1 MLRKLY
7 ATVIGSPRIVLFLVV
22 AITVFLALQL
32 PKLRWETDAR
42 VYLPKGHVAI
52 LYDEKVHDVFGVKDA
67 VIIGIVNEKETIFNP
82 KTLERIARITEKVAA
97 LPGVIAHRT
106 IDVASLSTATVFTGT
121 ESELTTKR
129 LMETVPTDSTGVEQV
144 KRMVYANKDLFVGN
158 IVSADGTAAMIRAKL
173 KEGIATRYQTYWQIK
188 GIIAGEEGGGG
199 GAFWN
204 GAQNGGGGGEDWQKW
219 QQGGQGSSPP
229 SSAQPNSQ
237 SDPNHGTAAP
247 AANSNDQFYL
257 AGRPVIEV
265 SSGFHAMQDLKL
277 MIPLL
282 MGAIMLIL
290 FLVFRT
296 LRAIVLP
303 LLMMAMGIVW
313 TMGTMALLDVP
324 MYTISTML
332 PVILVAVAIGNAVH
346 LLSNY
351 YDNVLSDP
359 HRDSKIIVSEVLVEL
374 GPPLIT
380 TSLTTAIGF
389 LSLLFSEMP
398 PFKIFGLFTV
408 LGIMYCWLLSVTFLP
423 AALSQLKPKVG
434 NYLAKRR
441 AIRVHAEQDII
452 TRTLVHWGNVAL
464 KHKSG
469 VVAGIVVIL
478 LVSIYGAT
486 LLRVDS
492 SWMSDFKKDTE
503 VALSNDMINKKF
515 DGTIFLNVVVEGAQK
530 DAIKSRPLLQKI
542 EQLQNKIEALPYVGD
557 SLSVVD
563 YLKSMNKTLH
573 ADAVDSNILPA
584 SQAEIAEDLFLFSIS
599 GQPDLLNEVVDYDY
613 RQANIIFF
621 IKTDHTG
628 DLKVIIDSVNDFIKQ
643 EMQGLNVKVNLAGSA
658 NNSYIW
664 ADLLITGQG
673 LAIILSKL
681 GIFLLAA
688 ILFRSAMMG
697 LITIIPVSLATA
709 SIAGYA
715 GFAGI
720 PIDVSTTL
728 AAGVAIGVGV
738 DFAIH
743 YIFRYQRE
751 RSRLHSGVSDQRES
765 AKLDDQPGSAR
776 LDDHLRATQETL
788 RSVGKTIVFNALI
801 VATGFMMLFFSQFPP
816 HEKLGYFVAA
826 YMLVSCL
833 AALFTLPV
841 MFSYIK
847 WRIPREAAARVE

>member
-7 ATVIGSPRIVLFLVV
+7 ATVIGFPKVILFLVV

-52 LYDEKVHDVFGVKDA
+52 QYDEKVHDVFGVKDA
-67 VIIGIVNEKETIFNP
+67 VIIGIVNEKESIFNP

-121 ESELTTKR
+121 ESELSTKR
-129 LMETVPTDSTGVEQV
+129 LMETVPTDSTGVDQV
-144 KRMVYANKDLFVGN
+144 KRMVYGNQDLFVGN

-188 GIIAGEEGGGG
+188 GIIAAEEGSGGAWNGGQGAAGGWGGGNNAGGGG
-199 GAFWN
+199 
-204 GAQNGGGGGEDWQKW
+204 DWQKW
-219 QQGGQGSSPP
+219 QQGGQGAQQA
-229 SSAQPNSQ
+229 AQPDPKQ
-237 SDPNHGTAAP
+237 STAAS
-247 AANSNDQFYL
+247 AAAKSNDQFYL

-277 MIPLL
+277 MVPLL

-296 LRAIVLP
+296 LRAVVLP
-303 LLMMAMGIVW
+303 LLMMSMGIVW

-359 HRDSKIIVSEVLVEL
+359 HRDSKVIVSEVLVEL

-408 LGIMYCWLLSVTFLP
+408 LGVMYCWLLSVTFLP

-441 AIRVHAEQDII
+441 AIRVHAEQDVM
-452 TRTLVHWGNVAL
+452 TRTLVYWGNAAVA
-464 KHKSG
+464 HKGG
-469 VVAGIVVIL
+469 VVVGLVIVL

-530 DAIKSRPLLQKI
+530 DAIKSRPLLLKI

-573 ADAVDSNILPA
+573 ADAPESNTLPA
-584 SQAEIAEDLFLFSIS
+584 TQAEIAEDLFLFSIS
-599 GQPDLLNEVVDYDY
+599 GQPNLLNEVVDYDY
-613 RQANIIFF
+613 RQANITFF

-628 DLKVIIDSVNDFIKQ
+628 DLKVIIDGVNDFVKQ
-643 EMQGLNVKVNLAGSA
+643 EMQGLDVKVNLAGSA

-664 ADLLITGQG
+664 ADLLIMGQG

-688 ILFRSAMMG
+688 VLFRSAMMG
-697 LITIIPVSLATA
+697 LVTIIPVSLATA
-709 SIAGYA
+709 FIAGYA
-715 GFAGI
+715 GFTGI

-743 YIFRYQRE
+743 YIFRYRRE
-751 RSRLHSGVSDQRES
+751 RAKSGANLQ
-765 AKLDDQPGSAR
+765 
-776 LDDHLRATQETL
+776 ATQETL
-788 RSVGKTIVFNALI
+788 RSVGKTIVFNAL
-801 VATGFMMLFFSQFPP
+801 VVTTGFMMLFFSQFPP

-826 YMLVSCL
+826 YMVISCL
-833 AALFTLPV
+833 AALFSLPV
-841 MFSYIK
+841 VFSYLK
-847 WRIPREAAARVE
+847 WRTPREVTQRVE

>member
-1 MLRKLY
+1 MLKKLY
-7 ATVIGSPRIVLFLVV
+7 SAAINFPKVILVV
-22 AITVFLALQL
+22 AAVLTVFFALQF

-52 LYDEKVHDVFGVKDA
+52 QYDEKVHDVFGVKDA
-67 VIIGIVNEKETIFNP
+67 VIIGLVNEKDSIFNL

-97 LPGVIAHRT
+97 LPGVIAYRT

-121 ESELTTKR
+121 ESELSTKR
-129 LMETVPTDSTGVEQV
+129 LMETVPTDQAGIDRV
-144 KRMVYANKDLFVGN
+144 KKMVYDNKDLFVGN
-158 IVSADGTAAMIRAKL
+158 IVSEDGTAAMIRAKL

-188 GIIAGEEGGGG
+188 GIIAAEDGGGGG
-199 GAFWN
+199 GAWSGWG
-204 GAQNGGGGGEDWQKW
+204 GAQNAGGGGDWQKW
-219 QQGGQGSSPP
+219 QQGGKGQSAP
-229 SSAQPNSQ
+229 S
-237 SDPNHGTAAP
+237 AP
-247 AANSNDQFYL
+247 QQNAVAPVGNANDQFYL

-265 SSGFHAMQDLKL
+265 SSGFYALQDLKV

-282 MGAIMLIL
+282 IGAIMIIL

-296 LRAIVLP
+296 LRGVVLP
-303 LLMMAMGIVW
+303 LLMMAMGIIW

-351 YDNVLSDP
+351 YDNVLNDP
-359 HRDSKIIVSEVLVEL
+359 HRDSKVIVSEVLKEL

-389 LSLLFSEMP
+389 LSLWFSEMP

-423 AALSQLKPKVG
+423 AALCQLKPKVG

-441 AIRVHAEQDII
+441 TMRVHAEQDVI
-452 TRTLVHWGNVAL
+452 TRTLVYWGSAAL
-464 KHKSG
+464 KHRTG
-469 VVAGIVVIL
+469 VVAVVAAML
-478 LVSIYGAT
+478 LLSIYGMT

-492 SWMSDFKKDTE
+492 SWMSDFKQGSE

-515 DGTIFLNVVVEGAQK
+515 DGTLFLNVVVEGEQK
-530 DAIKSRPLLQKI
+530 DAIKSPQLLQKI

-573 ADAVDSNILPA
+573 ADAPGSNILPA

-599 GQPDLLNEVVDYDY
+599 GQPDLLNEVIDYDY
-613 RQANIIFF
+613 RQANVIFF

-628 DLKVIIDSVNDFIKQ
+628 DLKVIIDGVNAFIKQ

-688 ILFRSAMMG
+688 LLFRSAMMG

-743 YIFRYQRE
+743 YIFRYRRE
-751 RSRLHSGVSDQRES
+751 RDREH
-765 AKLDDQPGSAR
+765 AELGGQHEGAR
-776 LDDHLRATQETL
+776 PDRHLQATQETL
-788 RSVGKTIVFNALI
+788 RSVGKTIVFNA
-801 VATGFMMLFFSQFPP
+801 VVVTTGFMMLFFSQFPP

-826 YMLVSCL
+826 YMVVSCL
-833 AALFTLPV
+833 AALIALPV
-841 MFSYIK
+841 VFSYVK
-847 WRIPREAAARVE
+847 LRFPQEVAHRVG

>member
-1 MLRKLY
+1 MLKKLY
-7 ATVIGSPRIVLFLVV
+7 STTIGFPKVILIVAAVL
-22 AITVFLALQL
+22 TVFFALQF

-52 LYDEKVHDVFGVKDA
+52 QYDEKVHDVFGVKDA
-67 VIIGIVNEKETIFNP
+67 VIIGLVNEKDSIFNL
-82 KTLERIARITEKVAA
+82 KTLARIARITEKVAA
-97 LPGVIAHRT
+97 LPGVIAYRT

-121 ESELTTKR
+121 ESELSTKR
-129 LMETVPTDSTGVEQV
+129 LMETVPTDQAGIDRV
-144 KRMVYANKDLFVGN
+144 KKMVYDNKDLFVGN
-158 IVSADGTAAMIRAKL
+158 IVSEDGTAAMIRAKL

-188 GIIAGEEGGGG
+188 GIIAAEGGGG
-199 GAFWN
+199 GDGAWGGWG
-204 GAQNGGGGGEDWQKW
+204 GAQNAGGGGDWQKW
-219 QQGGQGSSPP
+219 QQGGKGQSAP
-229 SSAQPNSQ
+229 STPQKNVV
-237 SDPNHGTAAP
+237 AP
-247 AANSNDQFYL
+247 VGNANDQFYL

-265 SSGFHAMQDLKL
+265 SSGFYALQDLKV

-282 MGAIMLIL
+282 IGAIMIIL

-296 LRAIVLP
+296 LRGVVLP
-303 LLMMAMGIVW
+303 LLMMAMGIIW

-351 YDNVLSDP
+351 YDNVLNDP
-359 HRDSKIIVSEVLVEL
+359 HRDSKVIVSEVLKEL

-389 LSLLFSEMP
+389 LSLWFSEMP

-408 LGIMYCWLLSVTFLP
+408 LGIMYCWLLSMTFLP
-423 AALSQLKPKVG
+423 AALCQLKPKVG

-441 AIRVHAEQDII
+441 TMRVHAEQDVI
-452 TRTLVHWGNVAL
+452 TRTLVYWGSAAL
-464 KHKSG
+464 KHRTG
-469 VVAGIVVIL
+469 VVAVVAAML
-478 LVSIYGAT
+478 LLSIYGMT

-492 SWMSDFKKDTE
+492 SWMSDFKQGSE

-515 DGTIFLNVVVEGAQK
+515 DGTLFLNVVVEGEQK
-530 DAIKSRPLLQKI
+530 DAIKSPQLLQKI

-573 ADAVDSNILPA
+573 ADAPGSNILPV

-599 GQPDLLNEVVDYDY
+599 GQPDLLNEVIDYDY
-613 RQANIIFF
+613 RQANVIFF

-628 DLKVIIDSVNDFIKQ
+628 DLKVIIDGVNAFVKQ

-688 ILFRSAMMG
+688 LLFRSVMMG

-743 YIFRYQRE
+743 YIFRYRRE
-751 RSRLHSGVSDQRES
+751 RDREYAELGDQHEGVRSDR
-765 AKLDDQPGSAR
+765 
-776 LDDHLRATQETL
+776 HLQATQETL
-788 RSVGKTIVFNALI
+788 RSVGKTIVFNA
-801 VATGFMMLFFSQFPP
+801 VVVTTGFMMLFFSQFPP

-826 YMLVSCL
+826 YMVVSCL
-833 AALFTLPV
+833 AALIALPV
-841 MFSYIK
+841 VFSYVK
-847 WRIPREAAARVE
+847 LRFPQEVVHRVG

>member
-7 ATVIGSPRIVLFLVV
+7 ATVIGFPKVVLFLVV

-52 LYDEKVHDVFGVKDA
+52 QYDEKVHDVFGVKDA
-67 VIIGIVNEKETIFNP
+67 VIIGIVNEKESIFNP
-82 KTLERIARITEKVAA
+82 GTLERIARITEKVAA
-97 LPGVIAHRT
+97 LPGVIAHRN

-121 ESELTTKR
+121 ESELSTKR
-129 LMETVPTDSTGVEQV
+129 LMETVPTDSAGVDQV
-144 KRMVYANKDLFVGN
+144 KRMVYGNKDLFVGN

-188 GIIAGEEGGGG
+188 GIIAAEEGGGG
-199 GAFWN
+199 AWN
-204 GAQNGGGGGEDWQKW
+204 GAQNAGGGGDWQKW
-219 QQGGQGSSPP
+219 QQGSQQG
-229 SSAQPNSQ
+229 AQPDPAQ
-237 SDPNHGTAAP
+237 STVAP
-247 AANSNDQFYL
+247 AAKSNDQFYL

-265 SSGFHAMQDLKL
+265 SSGFHAMQDMKL

-296 LRAIVLP
+296 LRAVVLP
-303 LLMMAMGIVW
+303 LLMMTMGIVW

-359 HRDSKIIVSEVLVEL
+359 HRDSKVIVSEVLVEL

-441 AIRVHAEQDII
+441 AIRVHAEQDVM
-452 TRTLVHWGNVAL
+452 TRTLVSWGNAAVA
-464 KHKSG
+464 HKGG
-469 VVAGIVVIL
+469 VVAGLVVVL
-478 LVSIYGAT
+478 VVSIYGAT

-573 ADAVDSNILPA
+573 ADAPESNTLPA
-584 SQAEIAEDLFLFSIS
+584 TQAEIAEDLFLFSIS

-613 RQANIIFF
+613 RQANITFF

-628 DLKVIIDSVNDFIKQ
+628 DLKVIIDGVNDFIKQ

-688 ILFRSAMMG
+688 VLFRSAMMG
-697 LITIIPVSLATA
+697 LVTIIPVSLATA
-709 SIAGYA
+709 TIAGYA

-743 YIFRYQRE
+743 YIFRYRRE
-751 RSRLHSGVSDQRES
+751 HARSGDNLQ
-765 AKLDDQPGSAR
+765 
-776 LDDHLRATQETL
+776 ATQETL
-788 RSVGKTIVFNALI
+788 RSVGKTIVFNAL
-801 VATGFMMLFFSQFPP
+801 VVTTGFMMLFFSQFPP

-826 YMLVSCL
+826 YMVVSCL

-841 MFSYIK
+841 VFSYIK
-847 WRIPREAAARVE
+847 WRTPQEAAYRVE

>member
-7 ATVIGSPRIVLFLVV
+7 AAVIGFPKVVLFLVV
-22 AITVFLALQL
+22 VLTVFLALQL

-42 VYLPKGHVAI
+42 VYLPKGHAAI

-67 VIIGIVNEKETIFNP
+67 VIIGIVNEKDGIFNAR
-82 KTLERIARITEKVAA
+82 TLERIARITEKVAA
-97 LPGVIAHRT
+97 LPGVVAHRT

-121 ESELTTKR
+121 ELELSTRR
-129 LMETVPTDSTGVEQV
+129 LMEAVPADQAGIDQV
-144 KRMVYANKDLFVGN
+144 KKMVYDNRDLFVGN
-158 IVSADGTAAMIRAKL
+158 IVSEDGTAAMIRAKL
-173 KEGIATRYQTYWQIK
+173 KEGIVARYQTYWQIK
-188 GIIAGEEGGGG
+188 GIIAAEEGGGSTWDG
-199 GAFWN
+199 S
-204 GAQNGGGGGEDWQKW
+204 QNAGGGEGDWRKW
-219 QQGGQGSSPP
+219 QQGGQGQAASPAPSPP
-229 SSAQPNSQ
+229 S
-237 SDPNHGTAAP
+237 AAALVVNP
-247 AANSNDQFYL
+247 NDQFYL
-257 AGRPVIEV
+257 AGRPVVEV
-265 SSGFHAMQDLKL
+265 SSGFYAMQDLGL
-277 MIPLL
+277 QWPWQGPPMIPLL
-282 MGAIMLIL
+282 VGAIMMIL

-296 LRAIVLP
+296 LRGVVLP
-303 LLMMAMGIVW
+303 LFMVSIGIVW
-313 TMGTMALLDVP
+313 TMGTMALLNVP

-332 PVILVAVAIGNAVH
+332 PVILVAVAIGNTIH

-351 YDNVLSDP
+351 YDNVLNDP
-359 HRDSKIIVSEVLVEL
+359 HRDSKVIVSEVLVEL

-389 LSLLFSEMP
+389 LSLWFSEMP

-423 AALSQLKPKVG
+423 AALCQLKPKVG

-441 AIRVHAEQDII
+441 AIRVHTEQDMI
-452 TRTLVHWGNVAL
+452 TRTLVSWGSTAL
-464 KHKSG
+464 KYKTG
-469 VVAGIVVIL
+469 VIGVIVVTL
-478 LVSIYGAT
+478 LLSIYGAT

-492 SWMSDFKKDTE
+492 SWMSDFREGSE

-515 DGTIFLNVVVEGAQK
+515 DGTLFLNVVVEGEQK
-530 DAIKSRPLLQKI
+530 DAMKSRALLQKI
-542 EQLQNKIEALPYVGD
+542 EQLQNKIEKLPYVGD

-563 YLKSMNKTLH
+563 YLKSMNKTLY
-573 ADAVDSNILPA
+573 ADAPGSDALPPT
-584 SQAEIAEDLFLFSIS
+584 QAEITEDLFLFSIS
-599 GQPDLLNEVVDYDY
+599 GQPALLNEVIDYDY

-628 DLKVIIDSVNDFIKQ
+628 DLKVIIDGVNEFVAQ

-664 ADLLITGQG
+664 ADLLIKGQG

-688 ILFRSAMMG
+688 LLFRSIVLG

-709 SIAGYA
+709 LIAGYA
-715 GFAGI
+715 GFMSI

-743 YIFRYQRE
+743 YIFRYRRE
-751 RSRLHSGVSDQRES
+751 RAKLGDQRES
-765 AKLDDQPGSAR
+765 TRSGDD
-776 LDDHLRATQETL
+776 LRAAQETL
-788 RSVGKTIVFNALI
+788 RSVGKTIVLNAI
-801 VATGFMMLFFSQFPP
+801 VVTTGFLILFFSQFPP

-826 YMLVSCL
+826 YMVVSCL
-833 AALFTLPV
+833 AALIALPV
-841 MFSYIK
+841 VFSYIK
-847 WRIPREAAARVE
+847 LRSPQEASHRAG

>member
-1 MLRKLY
+1 MLKKLY
-7 ATVIGSPRIVLFLVV
+7 STAIEYPKVILVLVV
-22 AITVFLALQL
+22 VITVFLALQL

-52 LYDEKVHDVFGVKDA
+52 EYDEKVHDVFGVKDA
-67 VIIGIVNEKETIFNP
+67 VIIGIVNEKESIFNP

-121 ESELTTKR
+121 ETELSTKR
-129 LMETVPTDSTGVEQV
+129 LMETVPTDSTGVDQV
-144 KRMVYANKDLFVGN
+144 RRMVYDNKDLFVGN
-158 IVSADGTAAMIRAKL
+158 IVSEDGTAAMIRAKL
-173 KEGIATRYQTYWQIK
+173 KEGIATRYQTYFQIK
-188 GIIAGEEGGGG
+188 GIIAAEEGGGSG
-199 GAFWN
+199 SAWN
-204 GAQNGGGGGEDWQKW
+204 GAQNAGGGGDWQKW
-219 QQGGQGSSPP
+219 QQGGQGSSAQ
-229 SSAQPNSQ
+229 SGAQQSAQP
-237 SDPNHGTAAP
+237 DPKESTAAP
-247 AANSNDQFYL
+247 AAKSNDQFYL

-265 SSGFHAMQDLKL
+265 SSGFYAMQDLTV
-277 MIPLL
+277 MIPML
-282 MGAIMLIL
+282 MGAIMVIL

-296 LRAIVLP
+296 FRGVVLP
-303 LLMMAMGIVW
+303 LLMMAMGMIW

-346 LLSNY
+346 FLSNY
-351 YDNVLSDP
+351 YDNVLNDP
-359 HRDSKIIVSEVLVEL
+359 HRDSKVIVSEVLKEL

-389 LSLLFSEMP
+389 LSLWFSEMP

-423 AALSQLKPKVG
+423 AALCQLKPKVG

-441 AIRVHAEQDII
+441 AIRVHAEQDVI
-452 TRTLVHWGNVAL
+452 TRTLVCWGSFAL
-464 KHKSG
+464 KNKAG
-469 VVAGIVVIL
+469 VVAMTGIML
-478 LVSIYGAT
+478 LLSIYGMT

-492 SWMSDFKKDTE
+492 SWMSDFKQGSE
-503 VALSNDMINKKF
+503 VALSNDMMNKKF
-515 DGTIFLNVVVEGAQK
+515 DGTLFLNVVVEGAQK
-530 DAIKSRPLLQKI
+530 DAIKSRQLLQKI
-542 EQLQNKIEALPYVGD
+542 EQLQIKIEALPYVGD

-573 ADAVDSNILPA
+573 AGALDSNTLPA
-584 SQAEIAEDLFLFSIS
+584 TQAEIAEDLFLFSIS
-599 GQPDLLNEVVDYDY
+599 GQPALLNEVVDYDY

-628 DLKVIIDSVNDFIKQ
+628 DLKVIIDGVNDFIKQ

-688 ILFRSAMMG
+688 VLFRSAMMG
-697 LITIIPVSLATA
+697 LVTIIPVSLATA
-709 SIAGYA
+709 FIAGYA

-751 RSRLHSGVSDQRES
+751 RARSGDYLQ
-765 AKLDDQPGSAR
+765 
-776 LDDHLRATQETL
+776 ATQETL
-788 RSVGKTIVFNALI
+788 RSVGKTIVFNA
-801 VATGFMMLFFSQFPP
+801 VVVTTGFMMLFFSQFPP

-826 YMLVSCL
+826 YMGVSCF
-833 AALFTLPV
+833 AALTTLPV
-841 MFSYIK
+841 IFAYIK
-847 WRIPREAAARVE
+847 SRFPQEVVHRVG

>member
-7 ATVIGSPRIVLFLVV
+7 ATVIGFPKVVLFLVI

-52 LYDEKVHDVFGVKDA
+52 QYDEKVHDVFGVKDA
-67 VIIGIVNEKETIFNP
+67 VIIGIVNEKESIFNP

-97 LPGVIAHRT
+97 LPGVIAHRA
-106 IDVASLSTATVFTGT
+106 IDVASLSTATVFAGT
-121 ESELTTKR
+121 ESELSTKR
-129 LMETVPTDSTGVEQV
+129 LMEAVPTDSAGVDQV
-144 KRMVYANKDLFVGN
+144 KRMVYDNKDLFVGN

-173 KEGIATRYQTYWQIK
+173 KEGLVTRYQTYFQIK
-188 GIIAGEEGGGG
+188 GIIAAEEGGGG
-199 GAFWN
+199 AWN
-204 GAQNGGGGGEDWQKW
+204 GGQGAGGWGGGGQDAGGGGDWQKW
-219 QQGGQGSSPP
+219 QQGGQA
-229 SSAQPNSQ
+229 AQPDPKQ
-237 SDPNHGTAAP
+237 STAAP
-247 AANSNDQFYL
+247 VAKSNDQFYL

-282 MGAIMLIL
+282 TGAMMLIL

-296 LRAIVLP
+296 LRAVVLP

-346 LLSNY
+346 ILSNY
-351 YDNVLSDP
+351 YDNVLSNP
-359 HRDSKIIVSEVLVEL
+359 HRDNKVIVSEVLVEL

-389 LSLLFSEMP
+389 LSLWFSEMP

-441 AIRVHAEQDII
+441 AIRVHAEQDVMA
-452 TRTLVHWGNVAL
+452 RTLVSWGNAAVA
-464 KHKSG
+464 HKGSI
-469 VVAGIVVIL
+469 VAGLVVVL
-478 LVSIYGAT
+478 LLSIYGAT

-515 DGTIFLNVVVEGAQK
+515 DGTLFLNVVVEGAQK

-542 EQLQNKIEALPYVGD
+542 EQMQNKIEALPYVGD

-573 ADAVDSNILPA
+573 ADAPDSNTLPA
-584 SQAEIAEDLFLFSIS
+584 TQAEIAEDLFLFSIS

-613 RQANIIFF
+613 RQANITFF

-628 DLKVIIDSVNDFIKQ
+628 DLKVIIDGVIDFVKQ

-688 ILFRSAMMG
+688 VLFRSAIMG
-697 LITIIPVSLATA
+697 LVTIIPVSLATA

-720 PIDVSTTL
+720 PVDVSTML
-728 AAGVAIGVGV
+728 AAGVAIGAGV

-743 YIFRYQRE
+743 YIFRYRRE
-751 RSRLHSGVSDQRES
+751 RAKLGDQSGSARPGDQRES
-765 AKLDDQPGSAR
+765 ANSGE
-776 LDDHLRATQETL
+776 HLRATQETL
-788 RSVGKTIVFNALI
+788 RSVGKTIVFNAL
-801 VATGFMMLFFSQFPP
+801 VVTTGFLMLFFSQFPP

-826 YMLVSCL
+826 YMAVSCF

-841 MFSYIK
+841 VFSYIK
-847 WRIPREAAARVE
+847 WRTPREVAHGVE

>member
-1 MLRKLY
+1 M
-7 ATVIGSPRIVLFLVV
+7 VMGSPKVVLFLVV

-52 LYDEKVHDVFGVKDA
+52 QYDEKVHEVFGVKDA
-67 VIIGIVNEKETIFNP
+67 VIIGIVNEKESIFNP

-106 IDVASLSTATVFTGT
+106 IDVASLSTATVFTGS
-121 ESELTTKR
+121 ESELSTKR
-129 LMETVPTDSTGVEQV
+129 LMETVPTDPAGVEQV
-144 KRMVYANKDLFVGN
+144 KRMVYDNQDLFVGN

-188 GIIAGEEGGGG
+188 GIIAAEEGGGG
-199 GAFWN
+199 AWN
-204 GAQNGGGGGEDWQKW
+204 GGQNAGSGGDWQKW
-219 QQGGQGSSPP
+219 QQGGQGSPTQ
-229 SSAQPNSQ
+229 SAGQ
-237 SDPNHGTAAP
+237 SGATQNTAAP
-247 AANSNDQFYL
+247 AVKSNDQFYL

-265 SSGFHAMQDLKL
+265 SSGFHAMQDMKL
-277 MIPLL
+277 MIPAL

-296 LRAIVLP
+296 LRAVVLP

-346 LLSNY
+346 FLSNY
-351 YDNVLSDP
+351 YDNVLSNP
-359 HRDSKIIVSEVLVEL
+359 HRDSKVILSEVLAEL

-389 LSLLFSEMP
+389 LSLWFSEMP

-408 LGIMYCWLLSVTFLP
+408 LGVMYCWLLSVTFLP

-441 AIRVHAEQDII
+441 AIRVHTEQDAM
-452 TRTLVHWGNVAL
+452 TRGLVSWGNAAVAY
-464 KHKSG
+464 KGG
-469 VVAGIVVIL
+469 VVVGLVMVL

-542 EQLQNKIEALPYVGD
+542 EQMQNKIEALPYVGD
-557 SLSVVD
+557 SLSIVD

-573 ADAVDSNILPA
+573 AEAPESNTLPA
-584 SQAEIAEDLFLFSIS
+584 TEAEIAEDLFLFSIS

-613 RQANIIFF
+613 RQANITFF

-628 DLKVIIDSVNDFIKQ
+628 DLKAIIDGVNNFIKQ

-688 ILFRSAMMG
+688 VLFRSAMMG
-697 LITIIPVSLATA
+697 LVTIIPVSLATA
-709 SIAGYA
+709 FIAGYA

-743 YIFRYQRE
+743 YIFRYRRE
-751 RSRLHSGVSDQRES
+751 RSRGHAGAGDPLVSG
-765 AKLDDQPGSAR
+765 ALADDQPKSSLAG
-776 LDDHLRATQETL
+776 DHLQATQATL
-788 RSVGKTIVFNALI
+788 RSVGKTIVFNALVVTI
-801 VATGFMMLFFSQFPP
+801 GFMMLFFSQFPP

-826 YMLVSCL
+826 YMVVSCM
-833 AALFTLPV
+833 AALFALPV
-841 MFSYIK
+841 VFSYIK
-847 WRIPREAAARVE
+847 WRIPPGGAYRAQ

>member
-1 MLRKLY
+1 MLKKLY
-7 ATVIGSPRIVLFLVV
+7 STAIDFPKVVLLFAVV
-22 AITVFLALQL
+22 LTVFFALQF

-67 VIIGIVNEKETIFNP
+67 VIIGIVNEKESIFNL

-97 LPGVIAHRT
+97 LPGVIAYRT

-121 ESELTTKR
+121 ESELSTKR
-129 LMETVPTDSTGVEQV
+129 LMETVPTDQAGVDLV
-144 KRMVYANKDLFVGN
+144 KKMVYDNKDLFVGN
-158 IVSADGTAAMIRAKL
+158 VVSEDGTAAMIRAKL

-188 GIIAGEEGGGG
+188 GIIAAEEGGGS
-199 GAFWN
+199 AWS
-204 GAQNGGGGGEDWQKW
+204 GAQDGGGGGDWQKW
-219 QQGGQGSSPP
+219 QKGGH
-229 SSAQPNSQ
+229 SQ
-237 SDPNHGTAAP
+237 STQTSTQQNAVAP
-247 AANSNDQFYL
+247 AVKINDQFYL

-265 SSGFHAMQDLKL
+265 SSGFHALQDLKV

-282 MGAIMLIL
+282 IGAIMIIL

-296 LRAIVLP
+296 LRGVVLP
-303 LLMMAMGIVW
+303 LLMMSMGIVW
-313 TMGTMALLDVP
+313 TMGTMAVLNVP

-351 YDNVLSDP
+351 YDNVLNDP
-359 HRDSKIIVSEVLVEL
+359 HRDSKVIVSEVLKEL

-389 LSLLFSEMP
+389 LSLWFSEMP

-408 LGIMYCWLLSVTFLP
+408 LGVMYCWLLSVTFLP
-423 AALSQLKPKVG
+423 AALCLLKPKVG

-441 AIRVHAEQDII
+441 TIRVYAEQDII
-452 TRTLVHWGNVAL
+452 TRTLVYWGSTALNHKTAVVAL
-464 KHKSG
+464 I
-469 VVAGIVVIL
+469 ATIL
-478 LVSIYGAT
+478 LLSTYGVT

-492 SWMSDFKKDTE
+492 SWMSDFKEGTE

-515 DGTIFLNVVVEGAQK
+515 DGTLFLNVVVEGEQK
-530 DAIKSRPLLQKI
+530 DAIKSRQLLQKI

-573 ADAVDSNILPA
+573 ADAPEFNTLPL
-584 SQAEIAEDLFLFSIS
+584 SQAEISEDLFLFSIS
-599 GQPDLLNEVVDYDY
+599 GQPDLLNEVIDYDY

-628 DLKVIIDSVNDFIKQ
+628 DLKVIIDGVNDFIKK

-688 ILFRSAMMG
+688 VLFRSAMMG
-697 LITIIPVSLATA
+697 LVTIVPVSLATA

-720 PIDVSTTL
+720 PVDVSTTL

-743 YIFRYQRE
+743 YIFRYRRE
-751 RSRLHSGVSDQRES
+751 RAKLGEQRASAQPGAQRES
-765 AKLDDQPGSAR
+765 TKSGE
-776 LDDHLRATQETL
+776 HLQATQDTL
-788 RSVGKTIVFNALI
+788 RSVGKTIVFNA
-801 VATGFMMLFFSQFPP
+801 VVVTTGFLMLFFSQFPP

-826 YMLVSCL
+826 YMVVSCL
-833 AALFTLPV
+833 AALIILPV
-841 MFSYIK
+841 VFSYIK
-847 WRIPREAAARVE
+847 LRLPQEVVHRGG

>member
-1 MLRKLY
+1 MLKKLY
-7 ATVIGSPRIVLFLVV
+7 SIVIDYPKVVLLLAVV
-22 AITVFLALQL
+22 LTVFFALQF

-67 VIIGIVNEKETIFNP
+67 VIIGIVNEKESIFNL

-97 LPGVIAHRT
+97 LPGVIAYRT

-121 ESELTTKR
+121 ESELSTKR
-129 LMETVPTDSTGVEQV
+129 LMETVPTDQAGVDRV
-144 KRMVYANKDLFVGN
+144 KKMVYDNKDLFVGN
-158 IVSADGTAAMIRAKL
+158 VVSEDGTAAMIRAKL

-188 GIIAGEEGGGG
+188 GIIAAEEGGGS
-199 GAFWN
+199 AWN
-204 GAQNGGGGGEDWQKW
+204 GSQDGGGGGDWQKW
-219 QQGGQGSSPP
+219 QKGGQ
-229 SSAQPNSQ
+229 SQ
-237 SDPNHGTAAP
+237 STQSNPQQNAVAP
-247 AANSNDQFYL
+247 AVKTNDQFYL

-265 SSGFHAMQDLKL
+265 SSGFHALQDLKV

-282 MGAIMLIL
+282 IGAIMIIL

-296 LRAIVLP
+296 LRGVVLP
-303 LLMMAMGIVW
+303 LAMMAMGIVW
-313 TMGTMALLDVP
+313 TMGTMAVLDVP

-351 YDNVLSDP
+351 YDNVLNDP
-359 HRDSKIIVSEVLVEL
+359 HRGSKVIVSEVLKEL

-389 LSLLFSEMP
+389 LSLWFSEMP

-408 LGIMYCWLLSVTFLP
+408 LGVMYCWFLSVTFLP
-423 AALSQLKPKVG
+423 AALCLLKPKVG

-441 AIRVHAEQDII
+441 TIRVYAEQDII
-452 TRTLVHWGNVAL
+452 TRTLVYWGSTALNHKTAVVAL
-464 KHKSG
+464 I
-469 VVAGIVVIL
+469 ATIL
-478 LVSIYGAT
+478 LLSAYGVT

-492 SWMSDFKKDTE
+492 SWMSDFKEGTE

-515 DGTIFLNVVVEGAQK
+515 DGTLFLNVVVEGEQK
-530 DAIKSRPLLQKI
+530 DAIKSRQLLQKI

-573 ADAVDSNILPA
+573 ADAPEFNTLPI
-584 SQAEIAEDLFLFSIS
+584 SQAEISEDLFLFSIS
-599 GQPDLLNEVVDYDY
+599 GQPNLLNEVIDYDY
-613 RQANIIFF
+613 RQANVIFF

-628 DLKVIIDSVNDFIKQ
+628 DLKVIIDGVNDFIKK

-688 ILFRSAMMG
+688 VLFRSAMMG
-697 LITIIPVSLATA
+697 LVTIVPVSLATA

-743 YIFRYQRE
+743 YIFRYRRERAKLGEQRE
-751 RSRLHSGVSDQRES
+751 TAQSSNQRES
-765 AKLDDQPGSAR
+765 VPLDH
-776 LDDHLRATQETL
+776 HLQATQDTL
-788 RSVGKTIVFNALI
+788 RSVGKTIVFNA
-801 VATGFMMLFFSQFPP
+801 VVVTTGFLMLFFSQFPP

-826 YMLVSCL
+826 YMVVSCL
-833 AALFTLPV
+833 AALIILPV
-841 MFSYIK
+841 VFSYIK
-847 WRIPREAAARVE
+847 LRLPQEVVHRGG